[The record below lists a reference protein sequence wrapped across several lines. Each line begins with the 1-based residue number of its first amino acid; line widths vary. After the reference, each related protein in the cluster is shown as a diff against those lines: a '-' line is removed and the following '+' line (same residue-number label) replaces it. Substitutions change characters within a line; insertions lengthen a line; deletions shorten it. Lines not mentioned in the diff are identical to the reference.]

1 MGIDEIEF
9 IQNLKKIFNLQSTL
23 TEETDIDEYKLFDIN
38 NNIFNELNTYNNNN
52 NNDDVRFFSED

>member
-52 NNDDVRFFSED
+52 NNDVRFFSED

>member
-38 NNIFNELNTYNNNN
+38 NFFNEINSYNNNN
-52 NNDDVRFFSED
+52 DVRFFSDD

>member
-38 NNIFNELNTYNNNN
+38 NNIFNELNSYNNNN
-52 NNDDVRFFSED
+52 NNDVRFFSED

>member
-23 TEETDIDEYKLFDIN
+23 TEETDIDEYKLFDN
-38 NNIFNELNTYNNNN
+38 NNFFNEINSYNNNN
-52 NNDDVRFFSED
+52 NNVRFFSDD